1 MKVAFHI
8 DQLWFSAP
16 GGIGTY
22 VRELAPALM
31 AEDPTLELMPFRTA
45 RMAGDGPPATWVRRM
60 PEIVQ
65 VPGTIRALYPRWALT
80 GRPALPRALATG

>member
-22 VRELAPALM
+22 VRELAPAMLD
-31 AEDPTLELMPFRTA
+31 EDPTLELLPFR
-45 RMAGDGPPATWVRRM
+45 RGSRPGVLRRR
-60 PEIVQ
+60 
-65 VPGTIRALYPRWALT
+65 G
-80 GRPALPRALATG
+80 